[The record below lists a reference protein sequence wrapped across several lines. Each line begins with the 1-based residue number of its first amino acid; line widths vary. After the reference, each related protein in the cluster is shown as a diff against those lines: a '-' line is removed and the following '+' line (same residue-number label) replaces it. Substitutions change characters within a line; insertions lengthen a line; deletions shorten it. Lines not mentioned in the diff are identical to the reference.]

1 MNWEFNKKLLTR
13 KDKTP
18 MKNNNDEIQEND
30 LYEQAW
36 LLWNKV
42 NDWITQLIL
51 KKQNSPKKNLFLKKA
66 A

>member
-1 MNWEFNKKLLTR
+1 
-13 KDKTP
+13 

-42 NDWITQLIL
+42 NDIPDQLW
-51 KKQNSPKKNLFLKKA
+51 QA
-66 A
+66 C

>member
-1 MNWEFNKKLLTR
+1 
-13 KDKTP
+13 

-51 KKQNSPKKNLFLKKA
+51 KKQNSSKNNLFLKKA